1 MTRTIL
7 ITGFGRF
14 PGAAYNPTA
23 DLVHDLIRRRR
34 PALAGM
40 RIVGHVFETRWDA
53 VDRDLPALLAREAPD
68 VIVLLGVA
76 TRADRVRL
84 ELVARNR
91 TTVLAP
97 DAGGARR
104 GVTSIAP
111 GAPFVRR
118 GRFPLARL
126 AAALGRAGITPALS
140 RHAGGY
146 LCNYS
151 YWRALEAAD
160 RPGGPRCVVFVHVPP
175 LHRLG
180 RGRRAPSRRCHVARE
195 RARLVAALEQLIVVA
210 AGSRQNGFRS

>member
-7 ITGFGRF
+7 LTGFGRF

-23 DLVHDLIRRRR
+23 DLVRDLIRTRR
-34 PALAGM
+34 PALAGV

-53 VDRDLPALLAREAPD
+53 VDRDLAALLARETPD

-91 TTVLAP
+91 TTVLFP
-97 DAGGARR
+97 DADGTRSD
-104 GVTSIAP
+104 VISIAP

-118 GRFPLARL
+118 GRFPTARL
-126 AAALGRAGITPALS
+126 AAALRQAGIAPALS
-140 RHAGGY
+140 RNAGGY

-160 RPGGPRCVVFVHVPP
+160 RPGGPRHVVFVHVPP

-180 RGRRAPSRRCHVARE
+180 RGGRTPSHRCHVARE
-195 RARLVAALEQLIVVA
+195 RARLVAALQSLLVA
-210 AGSRQNGFRS
+210 AARSR